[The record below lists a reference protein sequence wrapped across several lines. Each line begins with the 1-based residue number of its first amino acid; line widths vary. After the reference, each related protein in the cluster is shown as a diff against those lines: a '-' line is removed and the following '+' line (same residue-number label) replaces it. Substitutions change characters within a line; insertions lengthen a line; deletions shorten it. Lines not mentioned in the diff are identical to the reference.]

1 MPAKKN
7 RRSSGGFLVEEVVKI
22 AFEVPSG
29 WKLKGFYTDKQGRIR
44 PILVR
49 I

>member
-1 MPAKKN
+1 MN
-7 RRSSGGFLVEEVVKI
+7 KI
-22 AFEVPSG
+22 AIPPG
-29 WKLKGFYTDKQGRIR
+29 WKLKGFYTDKQGRVR

>member
-1 MPAKKN
+1 MA
-7 RRSSGGFLVEEVVKI
+7 VI
-22 AFEVPSG
+22 VPPG

-49 I
+49 V

>member
-1 MPAKKN
+1 MP
-7 RRSSGGFLVEEVVKI
+7 FI
-22 AFEVPSG
+22 VPPG

-49 I
+49 V